1 MQAPNASALQGITS
15 MATRALLTELF
26 ALYQSRTG
34 TAMQLTAVG
43 GVDAAKRVEAGE
55 SFDMVFLASDALN
68 RLVQAGHV
76 SAKERVDWVSA
87 SVAVAVPAN
96 APHPRIGDASELKQA
111 VLAARKLGY
120 STGPSGQYLEGL
132 FRAWGLQDVIA
143 PKVVIPPPGTPVAA
157 LLAQGEID
165 LGFQQRSELVNQP
178 GIALLGDLPDEVAYT
193 TVFGAAMSAA
203 VALQP
208 ERAQAVASFF
218 SFLVWPE
225 HQALKAQ
232 MGMA

>member
-1 MQAPNASALQGITS
+1 MHAAHASALQGITS
-15 MATRALLTELF
+15 MATRGLLTELF

-34 TAMQLTAVG
+34 TLMQLTAVG
-43 GVDAAKRVEAGE
+43 GVDAAKRVAAGE
-55 SFDMVFLASDALN
+55 SFDMVFLASDALKK
-68 RLVQAGHV
+68 LAQSGHV
-76 SAKERVDWVSA
+76 SPQGQIDWVTA
-87 SVAVAVPAN
+87 KVAVAVPAN
-96 APHPRIGDASELKQA
+96 APHPRIGQVSELKQA
-111 VLAARKLGY
+111 VLSARKLGY

-132 FRAWGLQDVIA
+132 FRTWGLQDVIA

-157 LLAQGEID
+157 LLAQGDID

-178 GIALLGDLPDEVAYT
+178 GIVLLGDLPDEVAYT

-203 VALQP
+203 VAAQP
-208 ERAQAVASFF
+208 DRAQAIASFF

-225 HQALKAQ
+225 HQALKAR